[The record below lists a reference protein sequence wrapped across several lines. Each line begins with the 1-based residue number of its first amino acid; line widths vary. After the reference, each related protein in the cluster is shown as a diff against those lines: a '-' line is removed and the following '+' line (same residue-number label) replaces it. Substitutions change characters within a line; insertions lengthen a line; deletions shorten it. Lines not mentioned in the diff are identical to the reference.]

1 MALIKAQEQ
10 EAVCILEDYSSG
22 NVFQLVL
29 QGRIKL
35 HSIWAVAISMTDEK
49 KSMPIAFLADDAT
62 YIILS

>member
-1 MALIKAQEQ
+1 MALSKAQEQ

-22 NVFQLVL
+22 NVFHLVL

-35 HSIWAVAISMTDEK
+35 HSIWAVAVSMTDEK
-49 KSMPIAFLADDAT
+49 KSMPIALADDAT